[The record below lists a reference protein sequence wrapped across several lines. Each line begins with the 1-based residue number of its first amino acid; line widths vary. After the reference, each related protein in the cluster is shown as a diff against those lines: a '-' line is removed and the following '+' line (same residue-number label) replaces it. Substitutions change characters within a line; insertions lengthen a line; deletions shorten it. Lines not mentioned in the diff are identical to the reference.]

1 MKLIWSSRAWADV
14 DRLHAFLAEHD
25 NDAADA
31 AVDRLVHAP
40 EALLNFPRR
49 GPRLSE
55 FEPREVREFRVGN
68 YLLRY
73 ELSHR
78 HRCAEILP
86 RQGRPILIPLISM
99 RTIFGRLQE

>member
-1 MKLIWSSRAWADV
+1 VRIVWSSAAWADV

-25 NDAADA
+25 LDAADA
-31 AVDRLVHAP
+31 VFDRLAKAP

-55 FEPREVREFRVGN
+55 FDPREVRDFRVGS

-73 ELSHR
+73 ELTGIDIVVLRFFHAR
-78 HRCAEILP
+78 EDR
-86 RQGRPILIPLISM
+86 
-99 RTIFGRLQE
+99 F